1 MSDIK
6 NKSNKEIFK
15 HLIKTYLNKLFSYD
29 KKNGNPELEVRFGTK
44 GIRRLTKNDY
54 DSVIKKL
61 KSLGFSCLDE
71 SGETFL
77 RINTE
82 YFDKNKGV
90 YKESNIRTIISG
102 LQNIQEYCKTNSIK
116 ETMQFNMKNDYHKL
130 ISFEKKSPMTEKVSE
145 NRFDRLPTADF
156 DEFNFRV
163 SLNEEMPIKGFPPM
177 VKTMIDDWEKNKKMF
192 RLINR
197 VVFKNDLFPIEVH
210 MSIVRSSTH
219 DGKRVVKT
227 YRAEESGVFTNA
239 ETYEIELEVSNADV
253 RNTGDVR
260 HREEEEKLH
269 YKADASSSTMT
280 SVKSEEDQLEEQI
293 RTVIKYV
300 LSGLQN
306 TNYPISYKEQKEVLQ
321 SYIKMLYG
329 NDIPEEKKDPRYNY
343 KFDFIGPSSVTLQME
358 NIMPVNDNMEKS
370 KNVRSGYVV
379 TDKADGQRALLYV
392 APNGK
397 IYLIDINMNVMF
409 TGAITEE
416 KDLTDSLIDG
426 ELVLHDKEG
435 RFINMFVAFDMY
447 YVHREDIRQL
457 ELLSFEVVDDKKKK
471 YRYPLLKN
479 FIKFLN
485 PKSVVP
491 SELCPI
497 RIGYK
502 KFYPNSPE
510 IDIFAAC
517 NYILKKVGEG
527 VEYEYDVDGLIFTP
541 ISFGVGSNKPGVAG
555 PLTKITWE
563 YSFKWKPPH
572 YNTIDFLV
580 VTKKGP
586 GGDDIITPI
595 FEDGINTLNTNSISQ
610 YKTLSLMCSF
620 NEKKDGFINPCQDII
635 DDKLPEYEGSETKK
649 TKNIPMQFY
658 PTSPPDINAGLCR
671 IMLKKDPNGNL
682 KMFTFQDEVFEDNMI
697 VEFMYDLTREGL
709 WRWVPLR
716 VRYDKTE
723 ELRLSLF
730 GIGRPNYGNAYKV
743 ANSNWKSIHNPIP
756 EHMIMTGENIPES
769 ILDEDV
775 YYNRDLNE
783 KESSKTLALRDFHR
797 LYVKNMLI
805 TSVCHKGDTLIDY
818 ACGKAGDLPRWI
830 KAQLSFVFGID
841 YFKSNLEDRLDG
853 ACARYLKKKK
863 ELKNIPYALFVNG
876 DSRYNVRSGEAM
888 LNDKAIQITKA
899 IFGEGPKD
907 EKILG
912 AGVFRQYGKGI
923 EGFNVSSC
931 QFAIHYFT
939 ETLTNL
945 QNFVRNVA
953 ECTKLNG
960 YFIGTAYDGKL
971 VFEMLKTKKLGES
984 VEIYEDGVK
993 IWEIKKNYDKET
1005 FENDASSLGYKI
1017 DVFQE
1022 SINQMIPEFL
1032 VNFTYLERV
1041 MENYGFAII
1050 TRDEAKELGLPEGSG
1065 LFSELYANMLEE
1077 IKRNKYKASEYNKA
1091 SNMNEYEK
1099 KISFLNRY
1107 FVYKKIR
1114 NVNAA
1119 KVELENIDETEE
1131 EIRYEKKETKQAVKV
1146 AKKVIKQEKPKIV
1159 KLKQKLE
1166 LEAVEEEKPVEEEEQ
1181 VIVVETEPKKEEKK
1195 KTKTKTKKTTTK
1207 KVKQELIIESDED

>member
-1 MSDIK
+1 MADIK

-15 HLIKTYLNKLFSYD
+15 HLIKTYVKNLFSYE
-29 KKNGNPELEVRFGTK
+29 KNKSVNPELEVRFGTK

-54 DSVIKKL
+54 DSVVKKL
-61 KSLGFSCLDE
+61 KSLGFYSNDAA
-71 SGETFL
+71 GETIL
-77 RINTE
+77 RIIPE
-82 YFDKNKGV
+82 YFDNSTGK
-90 YKESNIRTIISG
+90 YKDSNIRTIISG
-102 LQNIQEYCKTNSIK
+102 LPNIQEYCKTNNIK
-116 ETMQFNMKNDYHKL
+116 ETIKYNSANDYHKL
-130 ISFEKKSPMTEKVSE
+130 ISFEKKTPMFEKIEGDRSV
-145 NRFDRLPTADF
+145 RLPNADF
-156 DEFNFRV
+156 DDFNFRV
-163 SLNEEMPIKGFPPM
+163 SLSEETPIRGYPPLVTNM
-177 VKTMIDDWEKNKKMF
+177 IEEWDKTKKTY

-197 VVFKNDLFPIEVH
+197 VIFVNDSFPIDVH
-210 MSIVRSSTH
+210 MSIVRSSTY
-219 DGKRVVKT
+219 DGKNVVKT

-239 ETYEIELEVSNADV
+239 ETYEIELEFNNMTVKNKSYEISKQKSEDYSTPSKEVSLD
-253 RNTGDVR
+253 DFL
-260 HREEEEKLH
+260 EEK
-269 YKADASSSTMT
+269 
-280 SVKSEEDQLEEQI
+280 VKTL
-293 RTVIKYV
+293 IKYV

-329 NDIPEEKKDPRYNY
+329 NEIPEEKKDPRYNY

-358 NIMPVNDNMEKS
+358 NIMPINDNMEKS
-370 KNVRSGYVV
+370 KNIRSGYVV

-392 APNGK
+392 APTGK
-397 IYLIDINMNVMF
+397 IYLIGSNMNVMF

-416 KDLTDSLIDG
+416 NDLTDSLIDG
-426 ELVLHDKEG
+426 ELVLHDEEG
-435 RFINMFVAFDMY
+435 RFINRFLAFDMY
-447 YVHREDIRQL
+447 YVHREDIRHL
-457 ELLSFEVVDDKKKK
+457 ELLTFEISDDKKKK

-485 PKSVVP
+485 PKPFVP
-491 SELCPI
+491 TEICPI
-497 RIGYK
+497 TIGYK
-502 KFYPNSPE
+502 RFYPNSAD

-517 NYILKKVGEG
+517 NYVLKKIGEG
-527 VEYEYDVDGLIFTP
+527 VDYDYVIDGLIFTP

-555 PLTKITWE
+555 PLSKITWE

-580 VTKKGP
+580 VTKKGLD
-586 GGDDIITPI
+586 GEDIITPI
-595 FEDGINTLNTNSISQ
+595 FEDGINTLNTDSISQ

-620 NEKKDGFINPCQDII
+620 NEKKDGFLNPCQDMI
-635 DDKLPEYEGSETKK
+635 DDKLPEYEGTDAKR

-658 PTSPPDINAGLCR
+658 PTSPPDINAGICK
-671 IMLKKDPNGNL
+671 IMLQKDPEGNL
-682 KMFTFQDEVFEDNMI
+682 KMFTFEDEVIEDNTI
-697 VEFMYDLTREGL
+697 VEFMYDLTREGS

-723 ELRLSLF
+723 ELRLSLL
-730 GIGRPNYGNAYKV
+730 GIGRPNYGNSYKV

-756 EHMIMTGENIPES
+756 EHMIMTGANIPES

-783 KESSKTLALRDFHR
+783 KESNKTLALRDFHR
-797 LYVKNMLI
+797 LYVKNLLI
-805 TSVCHKGDTLIDY
+805 TSVCRKGDTLIDY

-863 ELKNIPYALFVNG
+863 ELKNMPYALFVNG
-876 DSRYNVRSGEAM
+876 DSTYNIRSGKAM
-888 LNDKAIQITKA
+888 RNDKAEQITKA

-912 AGVFRQYGKGI
+912 TGVFRQYGKGI
-923 EGFNVSSC
+923 DGFNVSSC

-939 ETLTNL
+939 GSLTSL

-960 YFIGTAYDGKL
+960 YFIGTSYDGKL
-971 VFEMLKTKKLGES
+971 VFDMLKNVKKGENIQI
-984 VEIYEDGVK
+984 VEDGVK
-993 IWEIKKNYDKET
+993 VWEIKKNYDNQT
-1005 FENDASSLGYKI
+1005 FENDSSSLNYEI
-1017 DVFQE
+1017 EVFQE
-1022 SINQMIPEFL
+1022 SINQLIPEFL

-1041 MENYGFAII
+1041 MENYGFALIS
-1050 TRDEAKELGLPEGSG
+1050 RDEAKELGLPEGSG
-1065 LFSELYANMLEE
+1065 LFSELYVNMLEE

-1091 SNMNEYEK
+1091 AEMTDYEK

-1114 NVNAA
+1114 NVDT
-1119 KVELENIDETEE
+1119 KRVELENLGETEE
-1131 EIRYEKKETKQAVKV
+1131 ERIYEEKETEQAVKV
-1146 AKKVIKQEKPKIV
+1146 AKKAVKANKPKIV
-1159 KLKQKLE
+1159 KLKQKITLDTTPK
-1166 LEAVEEEKPVEEEEQ
+1166 EEE
-1181 VIVVETEPKKEEKK
+1181 VIVVETEKQKVEPEPEPEPEKK
-1195 KTKTKTKKTTTK
+1195 KRVKKTTKAKAPKT
-1207 KVKQELIIESDED
+1207 VLIIEEDEDDV